1 LLLLTLQIISSS
13 GLGFATVEDLLSQ
26 QAFISVVDRSPP
38 PNTIAHHP
46 NLKFFKTDI
55 SNLSQIEAA
64 VKSTV
69 AWARETKARL
79 GGVINCAGVGTAA
92 KIIDA
97 HAPFSGPLG
106 FCIGCQ
112 LDRILQLDKI
122 SVEASR
128 QGRAGGGCRWR
139 ERRCY
144 FRVKCCRCET
154 STSLLT
160 HLLLTPKL

>member
-1 LLLLTLQIISSS
+1 MLLLTLQIISSS

-97 HAPFSGPLG
+97 HGEPHSLDLWDFALAVNLTGSFNLTRLVLRHLVKVEPEEDADGERGVVIFVSSAAAVRP
-106 FCIGCQ
+106 Q
-112 LDRILQLDKI
+112 LH
-122 SVEASR
+122 S
-128 QGRAGGGCRWR
+128 
-139 ERRCY
+139 
-144 FRVKCCRCET
+144 
-154 STSLLT
+154 
-160 HLLLTPKL
+160 